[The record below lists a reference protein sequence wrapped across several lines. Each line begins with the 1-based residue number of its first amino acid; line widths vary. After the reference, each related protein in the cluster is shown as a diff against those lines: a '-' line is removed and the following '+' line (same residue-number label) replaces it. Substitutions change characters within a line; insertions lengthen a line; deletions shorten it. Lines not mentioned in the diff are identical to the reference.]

1 MTAETAETSEIA
13 ENAATKSEIDQRT
26 ERDLAARTAGWRLMV
41 EAVRPQ
47 KWWIVVGVASGFI
60 WTLARLAVPQ
70 LAARAVD
77 DGIRGDDLHLVLL
90 LTLAMLAVGVV
101 QALTTGL
108 RRYCAF
114 RIALRTETDL
124 RTRLFAHLQRLHF
137 AFHDE
142 AQTGQLMA
150 RANSDLQQ
158 INTVVILLPLTA
170 ASMLTM
176 IGVLIIMMMKSVV
189 LAVLALGLLPLLNRA
204 ATRFSSRITPAN
216 LALQEELSGLSGVV
230 EESLSGIRILKGFG
244 AERLQVKRLDDAAD
258 GVLKQA
264 LRAAKLRAGFMP
276 LIDLLPTL
284 SLVAIIWY
292 GGHLVLDGQLEIGDI
307 LAYNLYVLMLIWPL
321 RMVGMLVAQSS
332 RASAAAGRIHEIL
345 STDVAVDDPPN
356 PIPLSDGPGNLL
368 FEEVSFGYGPGRLV
382 LDGLDLSITG
392 GEAVAIVGAT
402 GSGKT
407 TVARLVPRFYD
418 ANSGRVLLDGVD
430 VRDLRVSE
438 LRDAVG
444 IVFEDTFLFSDSI
457 RRNIAFSDP
466 GASIETIERAARL
479 SGIHT
484 FIQSL
489 PQGYETLIGE
499 HGYSLSGGQR
509 QRIAIAR
516 AVLHDPR
523 VLILDDATSAVDPSK
538 EHEIRAALAEVMEG
552 RTTLIIAHRPATI
565 ALADRVILLDGGR
578 CIASGTHEE
587 LLASNERYRE
597 ILARSDSTESS
608 SLEGSE

>member
-1 MTAETAETSEIA
+1 MTAETA
-13 ENAATKSEIDQRT
+13 ATKIESDQRT
-26 ERDLAARTAGWRLMV
+26 ARDRVARSDGWRLMV

-47 KWWIVVGVASGFI
+47 KWWILVGVLSGFV

-90 LTLAMLAVGVV
+90 LTLAMLAVGVI
-101 QALTTGL
+101 QAITTGL

-137 AFHDE
+137 SFHDE

-176 IGVLIIMMMKSVV
+176 IGVLVIMMMKSVV

-244 AERLQVKRLDDAAD
+244 AERLQIDRLDNAAD

-292 GGHLVLDGQLEIGDI
+292 GGHLVLDGQLAIGDI

-345 STDVAVDDPPN
+345 STDVAVDDPLN
-356 PIPLSDGPGNLL
+356 PVPLPDGPGDLR
-368 FEEVSFGYGPGRLV
+368 FDSVSFGYGVGRVV
-382 LDGLDLSITG
+382 LEGLDLSISG

-418 ANSGRVLLDGVD
+418 VTAGRVSIDGVD

-466 GASIETIERAARL
+466 AASLETIERAARL
-479 SGIHT
+479 AGIHS

-538 EHEIRAALAEVMEG
+538 EHEIRSALGEVMEG

-578 CIASGTHEE
+578 CVASGTHEE
-587 LLASNERYRE
+587 LLATSERYRE
-597 ILARSDSTESS
+597 ILARADDPEFPSV
-608 SLEGSE
+608 EGSA

>member
-1 MTAETAETSEIA
+1 
-13 ENAATKSEIDQRT
+13 
-26 ERDLAARTAGWRLMV
+26 
-41 EAVRPQ
+41 
-47 KWWIVVGVASGFI
+47 
-60 WTLARLAVPQ
+60 
-70 LAARAVD
+70 
-77 DGIRGDDLHLVLL
+77 
-90 LTLAMLAVGVV
+90 
-101 QALTTGL
+101 
-108 RRYCAF
+108 
-114 RIALRTETDL
+114 
-124 RTRLFAHLQRLHF
+124 
-137 AFHDE
+137 
-142 AQTGQLMA
+142 MA

-176 IGVLIIMMMKSVV
+176 IGVLTIMMMKSVV

-204 ATRFSSRITPAN
+204 STRFSSRITPAN

-345 STDVAVDDPPN
+345 STDVAVDDPLN
-356 PIPLSDGPGNLL
+356 PIPLPDGPGNLL
-368 FEEVSFGYGPGRLV
+368 FDGVSFGYGPGRLV
-382 LDGLDLSITG
+382 LDGLDISITG

-418 ANSGRVLLDGVD
+418 VAAGRVSIDGVD

-597 ILARSDSTESS
+597 ILARSDSPESS

>member
-1 MTAETAETSEIA
+1 MSAETTDTTEITETG
-13 ENAATKSEIDQRT
+13 ATKSEIDQRA

-176 IGVLIIMMMKSVV
+176 IGVLTIMMMKSVV

-204 ATRFSSRITPAN
+204 STRFSSRITPAN

-345 STDVAVDDPPN
+345 STDVAVDDPLN
-356 PIPLSDGPGNLL
+356 PIPLPDGPGNLL
-368 FEEVSFGYGPGRLV
+368 FDGVSFGYGPGRLV
-382 LDGLDLSITG
+382 LDGLDISITG

-418 ANSGRVLLDGVD
+418 VAAGRVSIDGVD

-597 ILARSDSTESS
+597 ILARSDSPESS

>member
-1 MTAETAETSEIA
+1 LSAETTETG
-13 ENAATKSEIDQRT
+13 ATKSEIDQRA

-176 IGVLIIMMMKSVV
+176 IGVLTIMMMKSVV

-204 ATRFSSRITPAN
+204 STRFSSRITPAN

-345 STDVAVDDPPN
+345 STDVAVDDPLN
-356 PIPLSDGPGNLL
+356 PIPLPDGPGNLL
-368 FEEVSFGYGPGRLV
+368 FDGVSFGYGPGRLV
-382 LDGLDLSITG
+382 LDGLDISITG

-418 ANSGRVLLDGVD
+418 VAAGRVSIDGVD

-597 ILARSDSTESS
+597 ILARSDSPESS

>member
-1 MTAETAETSEIA
+1 MTAETTETS
-13 ENAATKSEIDQRT
+13 ATKSEIDQRT
-26 ERDLAARTAGWRLMV
+26 ERDRASRSAGWRLMV

-47 KWWIVVGVASGFI
+47 KWWIVVGVVSGFI

-77 DGIRGDDLHLVLL
+77 DGIRGDDLHLVFL

-204 ATRFSSRITPAN
+204 ATRFSTRITPAN

-292 GGHLVLDGQLEIGDI
+292 GGHLVLDGQLAIGDI

-345 STDVAVDDPPN
+345 STDVAVDDPLN
-356 PIPLSDGPGNLL
+356 PVPLPDGPGNLL
-368 FEEVSFGYGPGRLV
+368 FEGVSFGYGPGRVV
-382 LDGLDLSITG
+382 LDGLNVSISG

-418 ANSGRVLLDGVD
+418 VNAGRVLIDGVD

-538 EHEIRAALAEVMEG
+538 EHEIRAALGEVMEG

-597 ILARSDSTESS
+597 ILARSDSQESS
-608 SLEGSE
+608 SKEGSA

>member
-1 MTAETAETSEIA
+1 MTAETIETS
-13 ENAATKSEIDQRT
+13 ATKSEIDQRT
-26 ERDLAARTAGWRLMV
+26 ERDRASRSAGWRLMV

-47 KWWIVVGVASGFI
+47 KWWIVVGVVSGFI

-77 DGIRGDDLHLVLL
+77 DGIRGDDLHLVFL

-204 ATRFSSRITPAN
+204 ATRFSTRITPAN

-345 STDVAVDDPPN
+345 STDVAVDDPLN
-356 PIPLSDGPGNLL
+356 PVPLPDGPGNLL
-368 FEEVSFGYGPGRLV
+368 FEGVSFGYGPGRVV
-382 LDGLDLSITG
+382 LDGLDVSISG

-418 ANSGRVLLDGVD
+418 VNAGRVLIDGVD

-538 EHEIRAALAEVMEG
+538 EHEIRAALGEVMEG

-597 ILARSDSTESS
+597 ILARSDSQESLS
-608 SLEGSE
+608 KEGSA

>member
-1 MTAETAETSEIA
+1 MTAETTETS
-13 ENAATKSEIDQRT
+13 ATKSEIDQRT
-26 ERDLAARTAGWRLMV
+26 ERDRASRSAGWRLMV

-47 KWWIVVGVASGFI
+47 KWWIVVGVVSGFI

-77 DGIRGDDLHLVLL
+77 DGIRGDDLHLVFL

-204 ATRFSSRITPAN
+204 ATRFSTRITPAN

-345 STDVAVDDPPN
+345 STDVAVDDPLN
-356 PIPLSDGPGNLL
+356 PVPLPDGPGNLL
-368 FEEVSFGYGPGRLV
+368 FEGVSFGYGPGRVV
-382 LDGLDLSITG
+382 LDGLDVSISG

-418 ANSGRVLLDGVD
+418 VNAGRVLIDGVD

-538 EHEIRAALAEVMEG
+538 EHEIRAALGEVMEG

-597 ILARSDSTESS
+597 ILARSDSQESLS
-608 SLEGSE
+608 KEGSA

>member
-1 MTAETAETSEIA
+1 MTAETTETS
-13 ENAATKSEIDQRT
+13 ATKSEIDQRT
-26 ERDLAARTAGWRLMV
+26 ERDRASRSAGWRLMV

-47 KWWIVVGVASGFI
+47 KWWIVVGVVSGFI

-77 DGIRGDDLHLVLL
+77 DGIRGDDLHLVFL

-204 ATRFSSRITPAN
+204 ATRFSTRITPAN

-345 STDVAVDDPPN
+345 STDVAVDDPLN
-356 PIPLSDGPGNLL
+356 PVPLPDGPGNLL
-368 FEEVSFGYGPGRLV
+368 FEGVSFGYGPGRVV
-382 LDGLDLSITG
+382 LDGLNVSISG

-418 ANSGRVLLDGVD
+418 VNAGRVLIDGVD

-538 EHEIRAALAEVMEG
+538 EHEIRAALGEVMEG

-597 ILARSDSTESS
+597 ILARSDSQESS
-608 SLEGSE
+608 SKEGSA

>member
-1 MTAETAETSEIA
+1 LSAETTDTTEITETG
-13 ENAATKSEIDQRT
+13 ATKSEIDQRA

-176 IGVLIIMMMKSVV
+176 IGVLTIMMMKSVV

-204 ATRFSSRITPAN
+204 STRFSSRITPAN

-345 STDVAVDDPPN
+345 STDVAVDDPLN
-356 PIPLSDGPGNLL
+356 PIPLPDGPGNLL
-368 FEEVSFGYGPGRLV
+368 FDGVSFGYGPGRLV
-382 LDGLDLSITG
+382 LDGLDISITG

-418 ANSGRVLLDGVD
+418 VAAGRVSIDGVD

-597 ILARSDSTESS
+597 ILARSDSPESS

>member
-1 MTAETAETSEIA
+1 LSAETTDTTEIIETA
-13 ENAATKSEIDQRT
+13 GTKSEADQRT

-244 AERLQVKRLDDAAD
+244 AERLQVKSLDDAAD

-345 STDVAVDDPPN
+345 STDVAVDDPLN
-356 PIPLSDGPGNLL
+356 PTPLPDGPGNLV
-368 FEEVSFGYGPGRLV
+368 FDGVSFGYGPGRLV
-382 LDGLDLSITG
+382 LDGLDLSISG

-418 ANSGRVLLDGVD
+418 VAAGRVWIDGVD

-538 EHEIRAALAEVMEG
+538 EHEIRSALAEVMEG

-597 ILARSDSTESS
+597 ILARSDSPESS

>member
-1 MTAETAETSEIA
+1 MTAETIETS
-13 ENAATKSEIDQRT
+13 ATKSEIDQRT
-26 ERDLAARTAGWRLMV
+26 ERDRASRSAGWRLMV

-47 KWWIVVGVASGFI
+47 KWWIVVGVVSGFI

-77 DGIRGDDLHLVLL
+77 DGIRGDDLHLVFL

-204 ATRFSSRITPAN
+204 ATRFSTRITPAN

-292 GGHLVLDGQLEIGDI
+292 GGHLVLDGQLAIGDI

-345 STDVAVDDPPN
+345 STDVAVDDPLN
-356 PIPLSDGPGNLL
+356 PVPLPDGPGNLL
-368 FEEVSFGYGPGRLV
+368 FEGVSFGYGPGRVV
-382 LDGLDLSITG
+382 LDGLNVSISG

-418 ANSGRVLLDGVD
+418 VNAGRVLIDGVD

-538 EHEIRAALAEVMEG
+538 EHEIRAALGEVMEG

-597 ILARSDSTESS
+597 ILARSDSQESS
-608 SLEGSE
+608 SKEGSA